1 MDLTENIIPYLFIS
15 GGLNSIINNNNDVKF
30 SGSFILN

>member
-1 MDLTENIIPYLFIS
+1 MDLTENIIPYLLIS
-15 GGLNSIINNNNDVKF
+15 GSLNTIINNNNNVRF